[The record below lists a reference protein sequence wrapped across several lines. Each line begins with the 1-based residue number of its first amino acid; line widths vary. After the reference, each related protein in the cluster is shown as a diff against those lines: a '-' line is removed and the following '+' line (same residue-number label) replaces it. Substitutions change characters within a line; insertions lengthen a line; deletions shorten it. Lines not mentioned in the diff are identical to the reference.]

1 MPARGSV
8 VTRAAATAEDFPM
21 SSSAAL
27 SIVVPGYEGRAV
39 RVPAGAAL
47 TITDLEGCQIGDLFV
62 LAATDPLEP
71 LSPAVTRLV
80 NFTPFPR
87 RGECF
92 YSTRRRPLLRLEED
106 ASPGPHDMTFAPC
119 DREIYMALGAGDDHP
134 NCRDNFFHAIATLGI
149 RLDVHPDPINVF
161 QNTPIGI
168 DGQYTIGV
176 TRTRPGDWVR
186 FRAECDLVVVLT
198 ACSVDIPFEGVQPN
212 CGRSTPLQLDIG

>member
-1 MPARGSV
+1 
-8 VTRAAATAEDFPM
+8 M
-21 SSSAAL
+21 SPSSR
-27 SIVVPGYEGRAV
+27 SIVVPGYEGRAA

-62 LAATDPLEP
+62 LCAADPAER

-87 RGECF
+87 VGERF
-92 YSTRRRPLLRLEED
+92 YSNRRRPLLLLEED

-119 DREIYMALGAGDDHP
+119 DREIYAELGAGDDHP
-134 NCRDNFFHAIATLGI
+134 NCRDNFFKAIAALGI
-149 RLDVHPDPINVF
+149 EVDSHPDPVNVF
-161 QNTPIGI
+161 QNTPIGA
-168 DGQYTIGV
+168 GGHYTIGV
-176 TRTRPGDWVR
+176 TQTRPGDWVR

-212 CGRSTPLQLDIG
+212 GGRSTPLRLDIG